1 MKNEQDIKAQA
12 TMTADEDQTKPLVVE
27 DAELADA
34 PEDVAETLDGLPPED
49 AVVTPAPRRGRGWM
63 AVVMLL
69 LIGGLGFAA
78 AWVDV
83 LKLRGEDPVPGLQAQ
98 VSALAEQVAAGEAAL
113 AAMKAQV
120 ETADPGADVAAL
132 AARVEA
138 AEAQLEV
145 LAQAPAGGG
154 SVTAANFAALA
165 GSVAALKDQV
175 GGLSGA
181 PADDAMVRAAVD
193 QAMAD
198 WTAARAAEAEAAVE
212 AARVKAGQVDAVQ
225 RIRAAALSGAPYGD
239 ALAALDGLAVDAVI
253 SGGAEAGLPT
263 LAALTDSFPDA
274 ARAALD
280 ASRRAEAGEGFAA
293 QLGNFLDIQTGARSL
308 EPREGDDPDAVLS
321 RAEAAVRAGDVATAL
336 TELAGLPEVGR
347 AVMADWIA
355 QAEKYQAVE
364 VALAALSTAVGL

>member
-1 MKNEQDIKAQA
+1 MNSDQDIKAQA
-12 TMTADEDQTKPLVVE
+12 TMTAEEDQTKPLVVE

-34 PEDVAETLDGLPPED
+34 PEEVGEALDGLPPED
-49 AVVTPAPRRGRGWM
+49 TIVPPAPRRGWAWM
-63 AVVMLL
+63 GVVALA

-78 AWVDV
+78 AWFDV
-83 LKLRGEDPVPGLQAQ
+83 LKLRGEDPLPGLQAQ

-113 AAMKAQV
+113 AAVKAQV
-120 ETADPGADVAAL
+120 EAADVSAL

-138 AEAQLEV
+138 IE
-145 LAQAPAGGG
+145 QAPAGDG
-154 SVTAANFAALA
+154 SVTAADFAALA

-175 GGLSGA
+175 GGLTGA
-181 PADDAMVRAAVD
+181 PADDASVRAAVD
-193 QAMAD
+193 QAMVD
-198 WTAARAAEAEAAVE
+198 WTATQAAEAEAAVE

-253 SGGAEAGLPT
+253 REGAEAGLPT
-263 LAALTDSFPDA
+263 LATLTDAFPDA

-308 EPREGDDPDAVLS
+308 EPREGADPDAVLS
-321 RAEAAVRAGDVATAL
+321 RAEAAVKAGDVVTAL

-347 AVMADWIA
+347 AEMADWIA

>member
-1 MKNEQDIKAQA
+1 MKNDQDSKVQA
-12 TMTADEDQTKPLVVE
+12 AMTAGEDQMKPLVVE
-27 DAELADA
+27 DAELAEA
-34 PEDVAETLDGLPPED
+34 PVEGGEALDGLPPED
-49 AVVTPAPRRGRGWM
+49 RVATPAPRRGRGWM
-63 AVVMLL
+63 VVVALV

-78 AWVDV
+78 AWFDV
-83 LKLRGEDPVPGLQAQ
+83 LKLRGEDPLPGLQAQ

-113 AAMKAQV
+113 AAVRAQV
-120 ETADPGADVAAL
+120 DAAEPGADVSAL

-138 AEAQLEV
+138 IEQL
-145 LAQAPAGGG
+145 PAGDGA
-154 SVTAANFAALA
+154 VTAANFAALA

-175 GGLSGA
+175 GGLSGV
-181 PADDAMVRAAVD
+181 PADDASVRAAVD

-198 WTAARAAEAEAAVE
+198 WTAAQAAEAEAAVE

-253 SGGAEAGLPT
+253 RNGAEAGLPT
-263 LAALTDSFPDA
+263 LAMLTETFPDA

-280 ASRRAEAGEGFAA
+280 VSRRAETGEGFAA

-308 EPREGDDPDAVLS
+308 EPREGADPDAVLS
-321 RAEAAVRAGDVATAL
+321 RAEAAVKAGDVATAL

-347 AVMADWIA
+347 AEMADWIA